1 MRVCELSGKRA
12 NIANNVSHAHNKTKK
27 RQSPNIQVK
36 RIFLPE
42 EGRYIR
48 LHLSTR
54 TIRTINQV
62 GLAAYCKKNKI
73 DFNALVK
80 DKTKRG

>member
-12 NIANNVSHAHNKTKK
+12 NMANSVSHANNKTKK

-36 RIFLPE
+36 RVYLQE
-42 EGRYIR
+42 EERYIR

-54 TIRTINQV
+54 TIRTINAV
-62 GLAAYCKKNKI
+62 GLREYCKKNAI
-73 DFNALVK
+73 NYEALVK
-80 DKTKRG
+80 AKTKRG